1 MGFGGSLASTIMQG
15 TINREVVYCLGGG
28 GVTIE
33 YTLPFVKDFGIS
45 VGAVI
50 GAGNMEIQLYR
61 NNGEFNWEDIWEEF
75 GDPNSNTE
83 DVARKMENSFWMI
96 TPTLNFDWPIYRF
109 VLLRLGIGY
118 QLTFNSD
125 WTADNNQTLVSVPN
139 DLSANSFFIQS
150 GIFVGFFSF

>member
-61 NNGEFNWEDIWEEF
+61 NNGEFNWEDTPGGIDVTKF
-75 GDPNSNTE
+75 GALNNKEKLPVCIIGGCHNSQFN
-83 DVARKMENSFWMI
+83 V
-96 TPTLNFDWPIYRF
+96 TLMATTLQEPYMWTHGMPVSECFAW
-109 VLLRLGIGY
+109 LRQEKLK
-118 QLTFNSD
+118 
-125 WTADNNQTLVSVPN
+125 
-139 DLSANSFFIQS
+139 
-150 GIFVGFFSF
+150 